1 MAANWGPA
9 PVVLTGDPQT
19 DWVIFF
25 VGYVALLGV
34 AYYWLRYFRLAR
46 EGVRRVL
53 SMMATAVIVFCLSM
67 AVLLG
72 DNFRPDSA
80 APLSA
85 VIGLFV
91 AILITE
97 ERSRYIPASV
107 RRKVI
112 ARDLKGEQFDS
123 AKHHIDHIVPF
134 SRGGSHTADNLRVI
148 TKRDNLRKGK
158 RRPKF
163 RELW

>member
-19 DWVIFF
+19 DWVFFF

-34 AYYWLRYFRLAR
+34 AHYWLRYFRLAR

-53 SMMATAVIVFCLSM
+53 SMMATAVIVFCICMIFFMGAHYHPDTAPPFAALIGM
-67 AVLLG
+67 AV
-72 DNFRPDSA
+72 
-80 APLSA
+80 A
-85 VIGLFV
+85 VFL
-91 AILITE
+91 TE
-97 ERSRYIPASV
+97 ERSRHIPTAV

-112 ARDLKGEQFDS
+112 ARDLKGEPFDS
-123 AKHHIDHIVPF
+123 SKHHIDHIVPF

-148 TKRDNLRKGK
+148 AKRDNLRKGR